1 MRFSEWFVSCR
12 WLVLRRTRPQLIIWG
27 CWRLDWPN
35 WGESSSLLKEAV
47 EEALERV
54 GTAPSS
60 HTDATISHLWS
71 FMLLLLWGG
80 PEWLKWS
87 VTALFFHRPVF
98 PAGFDVAKTG
108 DARIGFVGFP
118 SVGKSTLLSNLAG
131 VYSEVAAYEF
141 TTLTTVPGVIRY
153 KGAKIQVKLFA
164 LVHHIPCKVMYWM
177 QRFLSKWVVEGVS
190 SWLNILTCG
199 LATLYHFYEMR
210 QWDLTIF
217 NVIILMFY

>member
-1 MRFSEWFVSCR
+1 MLYNNESCDNYCWLDIVIVNMRFSELIVCCR
-12 WLVLRRTRPQLIIWG
+12 WLVLRRIRPQLIIWV
-27 CWRLDWPN
+27 CWRLNWPN
-35 WGESSSLLKEAV
+35 WGESSSLLKEAAEV
-47 EEALERV
+47 ALERV

-60 HTDATISHLWS
+60 HTDAIKSHPWS
-71 FMLLLLWGG
+71 FNHPPVIMTRSWVIKL
-80 PEWLKWS
+80 
-87 VTALFFHRPVF
+87 VCYCVVFHRPAF

-164 LVHHIPCKVMYWM
+164 RDGTECQMLRVFPT
-177 QRFLSKWVVEGVS
+177 G
-190 SWLNILTCG
+190 
-199 LATLYHFYEMR
+199 
-210 QWDLTIF
+210 
-217 NVIILMFY
+217 